1 MNFFRVLV
9 RKPVTVLMIIIIV
22 LLFGTVS
29 ILNINQ
35 EFLPDISMPYL
46 MISTSYP
53 GASPEQVESIV
64 TKPLED
70 MVSTV
75 PNFKKVTSTSSN
87 GISMIQV
94 EFAGG
99 TNMDSTILKAREKI
113 DMVTKT
119 FPDAVQDPSMI
130 EMSVDAIPVMQ
141 LVLSGGQNEEEL
153 GRIAEN
159 VYQKQ
164 LERIGGVARLDMM
177 GNEKYEISVE
187 LIKERAEGLG
197 ISVSQIASVLR
208 TEDVSQPAG
217 DVLEGMNELS
227 VTTTS
232 ELGSIEDIK
241 NTVIQ
246 TANGPVKLSD
256 IAVVSN
262 KPKAS
267 DFRVTIGDT
276 NAVYINLYKQPDSS
290 ITELSEEVR
299 GKLAEIKSQYAG
311 VDYVVVFDQA
321 EYIQQSLDSIL
332 ESGILGLV
340 LALII
345 LFLFLRNVRLTM
357 IIGVAMPISIIA
369 SFIMMYF
376 SDISINTMSLFGL
389 VLGIGMLVDNSVVVL
404 ENIQRYLE
412 MGCDSREAAIKGVS
426 EVAMAITASTLTTI
440 AVFSPLL
447 FLKDNIYISMFKEV
461 GLTITYSLLAS
472 LVVALTLVPVAAA
485 SWLKVDTI
493 VRKQTTTKESFLA
506 KFYAGALSKCLGHKK
521 LVIFGSLAAFL
532 LSLGSFAV
540 VGSELFPAMDSAT
553 FNVTYTMPDGTSVD
567 ETKREGERIAAI
579 AGQALSGMMEPDHV
593 VNLVGNGGDNIG
605 QLTYLFPPRDQRD
618 YTIDELSAAV
628 KKSFADYAGPK
639 IEVSAA
645 DVGSM
650 MYAGGSAQ
658 ITIKLYGDEQNVLTD
673 LSDTVEAKLQQVEG
687 ITSTASS
694 LDKKTPEVKIMID
707 RQRAANYGLSPH
719 TIADTLKTMLQ
730 GSTAASITV
739 DNKDTDLT
747 VRLSEAYTKQ
757 MNDIKFLSITNSQ
770 GLTIPLSELA
780 DIKVV
785 NSPVSID
792 REDSMRQITV
802 TGTVEGKTIGQ
813 VTEDVKLMMKD
824 IPVEAGYKMELA
836 GTSKDMEDSMNDL
849 LLMVVVAILLVYMII
864 ACQFESLL
872 HPFIIIFSI
881 PLSIIGVALSL
892 LLTGTPISLP
902 GMVGIVTLVGVVV
915 NNAIVLIDFV
925 NRQRADGMELN
936 EAVVSAAR
944 IRTRPI
950 FITTLTTVLGLLP
963 IALSQ
968 GVGAERM
975 QPYAIVVIGGLLF
988 STLLTLI
995 VIPILY
1001 VVLEDR
1007 KAKRKRKKQLKIE
1020 KKLQKNH
1027 E

>member
-53 GASPEQVESIV
+53 GASPEQVETIV

-70 MVSTV
+70 VVSTV
-75 PNFKKVTSTSSN
+75 PNFKKVTSKSSDGTST
-87 GISMIQV
+87 IQV

-141 LVLSGGQNEEEL
+141 LVLSGGKNQEEL

-197 ISVSQIASVLR
+197 VSVAQIAAVLR

-217 DVLEGMNELS
+217 NVLEGMNELS

-232 ELGSIEDIK
+232 ELKSIEDVK

-246 TANGPVKLSD
+246 TANGAVKLSD
-256 IAVVSN
+256 IAVVSK
-262 KPKAS
+262 KPKTS

-290 ITELSEEVR
+290 ITELSAEVR
-299 GKLAEIKSQYAG
+299 AKLEEIKEQYSG

-332 ESGILGLV
+332 ESGVLGLV
-340 LALII
+340 LALVI
-345 LFLFLRNVRLTM
+345 LFLFLRNMRLTL

-369 SFIMMYF
+369 SFILMYF

-412 MGCDSREAAIKGVS
+412 MGYDSKEASIKGVS

-447 FLKDNIYISMFKEV
+447 FMKDNIYISMFKEV
-461 GLTITYSLLAS
+461 GLTITYSLTAS
-472 LVVALTLVPVAAA
+472 LVVALTLVPVTAAC
-485 SWLKVDTI
+485 WLKADTV
-493 VRKQTTTKESFLA
+493 VRKKTSAKESFLA
-506 KFYAGALSKCLGHKK
+506 RFYAAALSKCLGHKK
-521 LVIFGSLAAFL
+521 LVIFGSLGAFL
-532 LSLGSFAV
+532 LSMGSFAV
-540 VGSELFPAMDSAT
+540 IGSELFPAMDSAT
-553 FNVTYTMPDGTSVD
+553 FNITYTMPDGTSVD
-567 ETKREGERIAAI
+567 ETKREGERVAAV
-579 AGQALSGMMEPDHV
+579 AEQALSGMMAPDHV
-593 VNLVGNGGDNIG
+593 VNLVGNGGDNVG

-618 YTIDELSAAV
+618 YTIDELSSAV

-650 MYAGGSAQ
+650 MYGGSSNQ
-658 ITIKLYGDEQNVLTD
+658 VTIKLYGDELSVLTD
-673 LSDTVEAKLQQVEG
+673 LSDAVEAKLQQIDG
-687 ITSTASS
+687 ISSTASS
-694 LDKKTPEVKIMID
+694 LDKKTPELKIMVD
-707 RQRAANYGLSPH
+707 RQRAANYGLSPR
-719 TIADTLKTMLQ
+719 TIADTLKAMLQ

-757 MNDIKFLSITNSQ
+757 INDIKFLSISNSQ
-770 GLTIPLSELA
+770 GLMIPLSELA
-780 DIKVV
+780 ELKVV
-785 NSPVSID
+785 NSPVSIS

-802 TGTVEGKTIGQ
+802 TGTLEGKTIGQ
-813 VTEDVKLMMKD
+813 VTEEVKTMIKD
-824 IPVEAGYKMELA
+824 IPVEAGYKIELA
-836 GTSKDMEDSMNDL
+836 GTSKNMEDSMKDL
-849 LLMVVVAILLVYMII
+849 MLMVVVAILLVYMII

-872 HPFIIIFSI
+872 HPLIIIFSI

-892 LLTGTPISLP
+892 LLTGTPLSLP

-925 NRQRADGMELN
+925 NRQREDGMDMN
-936 EAVVSAAR
+936 EAVISAAR

-963 IALSQ
+963 VALSQ

-1001 VVLEDR
+1001 VVLESR
-1007 KAKRKRKKQLKIE
+1007 REKRKK
-1020 KKLQKNH
+1020 KKAAKKA
-1027 E
+1027 